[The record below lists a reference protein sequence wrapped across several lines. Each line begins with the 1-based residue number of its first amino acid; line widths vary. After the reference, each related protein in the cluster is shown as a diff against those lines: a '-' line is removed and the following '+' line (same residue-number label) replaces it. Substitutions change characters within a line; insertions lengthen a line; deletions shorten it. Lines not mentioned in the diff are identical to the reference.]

1 MRLQR
6 RIFLITGLCAL
17 LLFGFLRLQPNN
29 DFSPNNPGSEI
40 VFLIQDGELGSS
52 IAQNLENQGVVKSAA
67 KFIEEFNRDPKASG
81 ISPGSHSIQTQI
93 PARTAIEQLLD
104 PKRMKSALVVRE
116 GSTFASVLSLL
127 KTNENIARTKTGYG
141 AVKPVY
147 ANPRNSLEGS
157 LFPARYSFEANTSV
171 ERALKTMVA
180 KAKSEYTR
188 LGVDAGFD
196 KYKPFEVLTIAS
208 MVQIEGDPSNFSKV
222 ARVIYNR
229 LRIGMALQLNATVQ
243 YATNSQG
250 QIMLSNK
257 ATKINSPYNTYRF
270 AGLPPTPIANPSND
284 AIVATLNP
292 AKGDWL
298 YFITVAPKDTR
309 FTKDFTEFSEWN
321 TEFNKNVA
329 AGKFK

>member
-67 KFIEEFNRDPKASG
+67 KFIEEFNSDPKASG

-309 FTKDFTEFSEWN
+309 FTKDYTEFSEWN

>member
-40 VFLIQDGELGSS
+40 VFLVQDGELGSS
-52 IAQNLENQGVVKSAA
+52 IAQNLENQGVVKSAT

-127 KTNENIARTKTGYG
+127 KTNENIARTKTDYG
-141 AVKPVY
+141 SVKPVY
-147 ANPRNSLEGS
+147 ANSRNSLEGS

-171 ERALKTMVA
+171 ERALQTMVA
-180 KAKSEYTR
+180 KAKSEYAR

-229 LRIGMALQLNATVQ
+229 LKIGMALQLNATVQ
-243 YATNSQG
+243 FATNSQG

-284 AIVATLNP
+284 AIEATLNP
-292 AKGDWL
+292 AIGDWL

>member
-17 LLFGFLRLQPNN
+17 LLFGFLRLQPNT

-292 AKGDWL
+292 ANGDWL

>member
-67 KFIEEFNRDPKASG
+67 KFIEEFNRDSKASG

-127 KTNENIARTKTGYG
+127 KTNENIARMKTGYG

>member
-157 LFPARYSFEANTSV
+157 LSPARYSFEANTSV

>member
-6 RIFLITGLCAL
+6 RIFLVTGLCAL

-40 VFLIQDGELGSS
+40 VFLVQDGELGSS

-292 AKGDWL
+292 ANGDWL

>member
-1 MRLQR
+1 L
-6 RIFLITGLCAL
+6 
-17 LLFGFLRLQPNN
+17 
-29 DFSPNNPGSEI
+29 
-40 VFLIQDGELGSS
+40 VQDGELGSS

>member
-196 KYKPFEVLTIAS
+196 KYEPFEVLTIAS

-292 AKGDWL
+292 ANGDWL

-309 FTKDFTEFSEWN
+309 FTKDYTEFSEWN

>member
-127 KTNENIARTKTGYG
+127 KTNENIARMKTGYG

>member
-157 LFPARYSFEANTSV
+157 LSPARYSFEANTSV

-292 AKGDWL
+292 ANGDWL

>member
-292 AKGDWL
+292 DNGDWL

>member
-40 VFLIQDGELGSS
+40 VFLVQDGELGSS
-52 IAQNLENQGVVKSAA
+52 IAQNLENQGVVKSAT

-116 GSTFASVLSLL
+116 GSNFASVLSLL
-127 KTNENIARTKTGYG
+127 KKNENIDRTKTGYG
-141 AVKPVY
+141 SVKPVY
-147 ANPRNSLEGS
+147 ANSRNSLEGS

-171 ERALKTMVA
+171 EKALKTMVA

-229 LRIGMALQLNATVQ
+229 LKIGMALQLNATVQ

-284 AIVATLNP
+284 AIEATLNP
-292 AKGDWL
+292 AIGDWL